1 MIEPRGVLPVKRYL
15 WFSGIISVFFIT
27 IALLYMY
34 NNADLQ
40 AIEEKK
46 APKQENTAVPK
57 KKEPEPAVEKPVE
70 KTTSLTL
77 AAVGDILIHDTVYNK
92 AKQQSGA
99 YNFNPNFVPVKPYL
113 TQPDITM
120 ANQETMIGGTQF
132 GLSSY
137 PSFNSPHEVGDAL
150 KENGV
155 DLVTL
160 ANNHTLDRGEKI
172 ILSALNY
179 WNEIDVMYTGAYVS
193 QDDQQN
199 IRIMKKNDITVS
211 FLSYTYGTNGIPVPA
226 GKDHLVNL
234 IEAEKIKNDIK
245 RAKDL
250 SDVSV
255 VSLHFGN
262 EYERMPNDFQKEIV
276 KVVTEAGG
284 DIIIGHHPHVLQP
297 VKWETASDG
306 SKTFVAYSLGNFLSG
321 QRRNFKDIGGIVQLT
336 VTKHVKGEESTIGLA
351 EPKFLLTYVDRSFV
365 IHPMRDLPEMK
376 KSYDEIKS
384 HMKQWVPELNFF
396 E

>member
-1 MIEPRGVLPVKRYL
+1 MKRYL

-46 APKQENTAVPK
+46 APKQENTAVPI
-57 KKEPEPAVEKPVE
+57 KKEPEPVVEKPVE

-262 EYERMPNDFQKEIV
+262 EYERMPNEFQKQIV
-276 KVVTEAGG
+276 NVVTEAGG

-321 QRRNFKDIGGIVQLT
+321 QRRNYKDIGGIVQLK
-336 VTKHVKGEESTIGLA
+336 VTKHVKGEETTIGLA
-351 EPKFLLTYVDRSFV
+351 EPKFLPTFVDRSFV
-365 IHPMRDLPEMK
+365 IHPMKDLPEMK

>member
-1 MIEPRGVLPVKRYL
+1 MKRLL
-15 WFSGIISVFFIT
+15 WFIGIVAVFFIT
-27 IALLYMY
+27 FILVYTY
-34 NNADLQ
+34 HNADLQ
-40 AIEEKK
+40 TVEEKK
-46 APKQENTAVPK
+46 KPDLQNQGV
-57 KKEPEPAVEKPVE
+57 KEQNQPEPAVKKPIE

-92 AKQQSGA
+92 ARQPSGL
-99 YNFNPNFVPVKPYL
+99 YHFNPNFAPVKSYL
-113 TQPDITM
+113 TYPDITM
-120 ANQETMIGGTQF
+120 ANQETMIGGTKH

-150 KENGV
+150 KENGI

-172 ILSALNY
+172 ILSALSY
-179 WNEIDVMYTGAYVS
+179 WNEIDMKYTGAYAS
-193 QDDQQN
+193 EEDRQE
-199 IRIMKKNDITVS
+199 IRFIKKNDITVS

-226 GKDHLVNL
+226 GKKHLVNV
-234 IEAEKIKNDIK
+234 IEAEKIKREITQ
-245 RAKDL
+245 AKHL
-250 SDVSV
+250 SDIVT

-262 EYERMPNDFQKEIV
+262 EYERMPNDFQKEMV
-276 KVVTEAGG
+276 QLVTEAGG

-321 QRRNFKDIGGIVQLT
+321 QRRDYKDIGGIVQLT
-336 VTKHVKGEESTIGLA
+336 IVKHIKGDETTIHLK
-351 EPKFLLTYVDRSFV
+351 EPKFLPTYVDQSFI
-365 IHPMRDLPEMK
+365 IHPMKDLPEMK
-376 KSYDEIKS
+376 QSYEGIKT

>member
-1 MIEPRGVLPVKRYL
+1 MPVKRYL

-40 AIEEKK
+40 AIEERK
-46 APKQENTAVPK
+46 APKLENTAMPK
-57 KKEPEPAVEKPVE
+57 QTEPGPAVEKPVE

-179 WNEIDVMYTGAYVS
+179 WNEIDMMYTGAYVS

-234 IEAEKIKNDIK
+234 IEAEKIKNDIQ
-245 RAKDL
+245 RAKGL

-276 KVVTEAGG
+276 NVVTEAGG

-306 SKTFVAYSLGNFLSG
+306 SKTFVTYSLGNFLSG
-321 QRRNFKDIGGIVQLT
+321 QRRNYKDIGGIVQLT
-336 VTKHVKGEESTIGLA
+336 VTKHVKGEETTIGLV
-351 EPKFLLTYVDRSFV
+351 EPKFQPTYVDRSFV
-365 IHPMRDLPEMK
+365 IHPMKDLPEMK
-376 KSYDEIKS
+376 KSYDEIKA

>member
-1 MIEPRGVLPVKRYL
+1 M
-15 WFSGIISVFFIT
+15 
-27 IALLYMY
+27 
-34 NNADLQ
+34 
-40 AIEEKK
+40 
-46 APKQENTAVPK
+46 AVPQ
-57 KKEPEPAVEKPVE
+57 KKEPKPEPAVEKPVE
-70 KTTSLTL
+70 KSTSLTL

-92 AKQQSGA
+92 AKQQSGQ
-99 YNFNPNFVPVKPYL
+99 YNFNPNFVPVKSYL
-113 TQPDITM
+113 TQPDITV
-120 ANQETMIGGTQF
+120 ANQETMIGGTQH

-160 ANNHTLDRGEKI
+160 ANNHTLDRGEKV

-179 WNEIDVMYTGAYVS
+179 WNEIDVVYTGAYAS
-193 QDDQQN
+193 QEDQQN
-199 IRIMKKNDITVS
+199 IRLMKKNDITVS
-211 FLSYTYGTNGIPVPA
+211 FLSYTYGTNGIPVPT

-234 IEAEKIKNDIK
+234 IEAEKIKKEIK
-245 RAKDL
+245 RAKEI

-262 EYERMPNDFQKEIV
+262 EYERMPNDFQKEMV

-321 QRRNFKDIGGIVQLT
+321 QRGNFKDIGGVVQLT
-336 VTKHVKGEESTIGLA
+336 VTKHVKGEETEISLR
-351 EPKFLLTYVDRSFV
+351 EPKFLPTYVDRSFV
-365 IHPMRDLPEMK
+365 IHPMKNLTGMK
-376 KSYDEIKS
+376 KSYDEMKS
-384 HMKQWVPELNFF
+384 HMKQWIPELNFF

>member
-1 MIEPRGVLPVKRYL
+1 VLLVKRYL

-57 KKEPEPAVEKPVE
+57 QTEPEPEPAVEKPVE

-77 AAVGDILIHDTVYNK
+77 TAVGDILIHDTVYNK

-199 IRIMKKNDITVS
+199 IRLMKKNDITVS

-234 IEAEKIKNDIK
+234 IEVEKIKNDIQ
-245 RAKDL
+245 RAKGL

-321 QRRNFKDIGGIVQLT
+321 QRRSYKDIGGIVQLT
-336 VTKHVKGEESTIGLA
+336 VTKHVKGEETTIGLA
-351 EPKFLLTYVDRSFV
+351 EPKFLPTYVDRSFV
-365 IHPMRDLPEMK
+365 IHPMKDLPEMK
-376 KSYDEIKS
+376 KSYDEIKA

>member
-1 MIEPRGVLPVKRYL
+1 MKRYF
-15 WFSGIISVFFIT
+15 WFAGIVSVFFVT
-27 IALLYMY
+27 IALIYMY
-34 NNADLQ
+34 HNADLQ
-40 AIEEKK
+40 AVEEKN
-46 APKQENTAVPK
+46 APKQENTAVPDD
-57 KKEPEPAVEKPVE
+57 ESDPEPVVEKPVE

-92 AKQQSGA
+92 AKTPSGE
-99 YNFNPNFVPVKPYL
+99 YNFNTNFASVKTYL
-113 TQPDITM
+113 AQPDITM

-179 WNEIDVMYTGAYVS
+179 WNEIDVMYTGAYTS
-193 QDDQQN
+193 KEDQQN
-199 IRIMKKNDITVS
+199 IRLMKKNDITVS

-226 GKDHLVNL
+226 GKNHLVNL
-234 IEAEKIKNDIK
+234 IEAERI
-245 RAKDL
+245 RADLLKAKEL

-255 VSLHFGN
+255 VSLHFGD
-262 EYERMPNDFQKEIV
+262 EYKRMPNDFQKEIV
-276 KVVTEAGG
+276 KLVTEAGG

-306 SKTFVAYSLGNFLSG
+306 SKTFVAFSLGNFLSG
-321 QRRNFKDIGGIVQLT
+321 QRREFKDIGGIVQLK
-336 VTKHVKGEESTIGLA
+336 VTKHVKGEDISIELN
-351 EPKFLLTYVDRSFV
+351 EPKFLPTYVDRSFV
-365 IHPMRDLPEMK
+365 IHPMKDLPEMK
-376 KSYDEIKS
+376 NAYDGIKG
-384 HMKQWVPELNFF
+384 HMKQWIPELNFF

>member
-1 MIEPRGVLPVKRYL
+1 
-15 WFSGIISVFFIT
+15 
-27 IALLYMY
+27 MY
-34 NNADLQ
+34 HNADLKMV
-40 AIEEKK
+40 EEKK
-46 APKQENTAVPK
+46 APKQENTAL
-57 KKEPEPAVEKPVE
+57 PEKTKPTPVVEKPVE
-70 KTTSLTL
+70 KKTSLTL
-77 AAVGDILIHDTVYNK
+77 AAIGDILIHDTVYNK
-92 AKQQSGA
+92 SKLPTGG
-99 YNFNPNFVPVKPYL
+99 YDFNRNFVPVKPYL
-113 TQPDITM
+113 TEPDISM

-150 KENGV
+150 KANGI

-160 ANNHTLDRGEKI
+160 ANNHTLDRGEKV

-179 WNEIDVMYTGAYVS
+179 WNQIDVMYTGAYLTET
-193 QDDQQN
+193 DRQN
-199 IRIMKKNDITVS
+199 IRLIKKNDITVS
-211 FLSYTYGTNGIPVPA
+211 FLSYTYGTNGIPIPE

-234 IEAEKIKNDIK
+234 IEAERIKKDIAQ
-245 RAKDL
+245 AKKL
-250 SDVSV
+250 SDVNV

-262 EYERMPNDFQKEIV
+262 EYERLPNDFQKNIV

-321 QRRNFKDIGGIVQLT
+321 QRGDYKDIGGIVQLT
-336 VTKHVKGEESTIGLA
+336 VTKHQKGNESNIELTD
-351 EPKFLLTYVDRSFV
+351 PKFLPTYVDRAFV
-365 IHPMRDLPEMK
+365 IHPMKELPAMK
-376 KSYDEIKS
+376 KSYDAIKA
-384 HMKQWVPELNFF
+384 HMKQGITELNFF

>member
-1 MIEPRGVLPVKRYL
+1 MKRYW
-15 WFSGIISVFFIT
+15 WFAGIISVFFLT
-27 IALLYMY
+27 IAFIYMY

-40 AIEEKK
+40 TIEEKK
-46 APKQENTAVPK
+46 EPKQENTAVPK
-57 KKEPEPAVEKPVE
+57 QTKPEPVVEKPVE
-70 KTTSLTL
+70 KTTNLTL

-99 YNFNPNFVPVKPYL
+99 YNFNPNFLPVKPYL
-113 TQPDITM
+113 TEPDITI

-179 WNEIDVMYTGAYVS
+179 WKEIDVMYTGAYVS
-193 QDDQQN
+193 PDDQQN
-199 IRIMKKNDITVS
+199 IRLMKKNDITVS

-234 IEAEKIKNDIK
+234 IEAEKIKKDIQS
-245 RAKDL
+245 AKEL

-276 KVVTEAGG
+276 KIVTEAGG

-297 VKWETASDG
+297 VRWETASDG

-321 QRRNFKDIGGIVQLT
+321 QRRNYKDIGGIVQLT
-336 VTKHVKGEESTIGLA
+336 VTKHVKGEETAIDLA
-351 EPKFLLTYVDRSFV
+351 EPKFLPTYVDRSFV
-365 IHPMRDLPEMK
+365 IHPMKELPEMK
-376 KSYDEIKS
+376 HTYDGIKA

>member
-1 MIEPRGVLPVKRYL
+1 VKRIWWL
-15 WFSGIISVFFIT
+15 AGTVSVFFLT
-27 IALLYMY
+27 IALIYMY

-40 AIEEKK
+40 TVEDKK
-46 APKQENTAVPK
+46 PPKQENNAVPEETK
-57 KKEPEPAVEKPVE
+57 PEPVVEKPVE

-92 AKQQSGA
+92 AKQPSGA
-99 YNFNPNFVPVKPYL
+99 YNFTANFLPVKTYL
-113 TQPDITM
+113 TQPDITI
-120 ANQETMIGGTQF
+120 ANQETMIGGIQF

-137 PSFNSPHEVGDAL
+137 PSFNSPQEVGDAL

-179 WNEIDVMYTGAYVS
+179 WNEIDVMYTGAYAS
-193 QDDQQN
+193 PDDQQT
-199 IRIMKKNDITVS
+199 IRLMKKNDITVS
-211 FLSYTYGTNGIPVPA
+211 FLSYTYGTNGIPVPT

-234 IEAEKIKNDIK
+234 IEAEKIKNDIQ
-245 RAKDL
+245 RAKSL
-250 SDVSV
+250 SDVSI

-262 EYERMPNDFQKEIV
+262 EYERMPNDFQKGIV
-276 KVVTEAGG
+276 KIVTEAGG

-297 VKWETASDG
+297 VNWETASDG

-321 QRRNFKDIGGIVQLT
+321 QRREYKDIGGIIQLT
-336 VTKHVKGEESTIGLA
+336 VSKRVKGEETKIDLH
-351 EPKFLLTYVDRSFV
+351 EPKFLPTYVDRSFV
-365 IHPMRDLPEMK
+365 IHPMKDLPQMK
-376 KSYDEIKS
+376 KSYDEIKA

>member
-1 MIEPRGVLPVKRYL
+1 
-15 WFSGIISVFFIT
+15 
-27 IALLYMY
+27 MY

-57 KKEPEPAVEKPVE
+57 QTEPEPEPAVEKPVE

-77 AAVGDILIHDTVYNK
+77 TAVGDILIHDTVYNQ

-99 YNFNPNFVPVKPYL
+99 YNFNPNFVQVKPYL

-199 IRIMKKNDITVS
+199 IRLMKKNDITVS

-234 IEAEKIKNDIK
+234 IEVEKIKNDIQ

-321 QRRNFKDIGGIVQLT
+321 QRRSYKDIGGIVQLT
-336 VTKHVKGEESTIGLA
+336 VTKHVKGEETTIGLA
-351 EPKFLLTYVDRSFV
+351 KPKFLPTYVDRSFV
-365 IHPMRDLPEMK
+365 IHPMKDLPEMK
-376 KSYDEIKS
+376 KSYDEIKA

>member
-1 MIEPRGVLPVKRYL
+1 VLLVKRYL

-57 KKEPEPAVEKPVE
+57 QTEPEPEPAVEKPVK

-77 AAVGDILIHDTVYNK
+77 TAVGDILIHDTVYNK

-199 IRIMKKNDITVS
+199 IRLMKKNDITVS

-234 IEAEKIKNDIK
+234 IEVEKIKNDIQ
-245 RAKDL
+245 RAKGL

-321 QRRNFKDIGGIVQLT
+321 QRRSYKDIGGIVQLT
-336 VTKHVKGEESTIGLA
+336 VTKHVKGEETTIGLA
-351 EPKFLLTYVDRSFV
+351 EPKFLPTYVDRSFV
-365 IHPMRDLPEMK
+365 IHPMKDLPEMK
-376 KSYDEIKS
+376 KSYDEIKA

>member
-1 MIEPRGVLPVKRYL
+1 MKRYL
-15 WFSGIISVFFIT
+15 WFFGIIFVFFIT
-27 IALLYMY
+27 IVLLYMY
-34 NNADLQ
+34 NNADLKVV
-40 AIEEKK
+40 EEKK
-46 APKQENTAVPK
+46 PTKQENMAVPQ
-57 KKEPEPAVEKPVE
+57 KKEPKPEPAVEKPVE
-70 KTTSLTL
+70 KSTSLTL

-92 AKQQSGA
+92 AKQQSGQ
-99 YNFNPNFVPVKPYL
+99 YNFNPNFVPVKSYL
-113 TQPDITM
+113 TQPDITV
-120 ANQETMIGGTQF
+120 ANQETMIGGTQH

-160 ANNHTLDRGEKI
+160 ANNHTLDRGEKV

-179 WNEIDVMYTGAYVS
+179 WNEIDVVYTGAYAS
-193 QDDQQN
+193 QEDQQN
-199 IRIMKKNDITVS
+199 IRLMKKNDITVS
-211 FLSYTYGTNGIPVPA
+211 FLSYTYGTNGIPVPT

-234 IEAEKIKNDIK
+234 IEAEKIKKEIK
-245 RAKDL
+245 RAKEI

-262 EYERMPNDFQKEIV
+262 EYERMPNDFQKEMV

-321 QRRNFKDIGGIVQLT
+321 QRGNFKDIGGVVQLT
-336 VTKHVKGEESTIGLA
+336 VTKHVKGEETEISLR
-351 EPKFLLTYVDRSFV
+351 EPKFLPTYVDRSFV
-365 IHPMRDLPEMK
+365 IHPMKNLTGMK
-376 KSYDEIKS
+376 KSYDEMKS
-384 HMKQWVPELNFF
+384 HMKQWIPELNFF